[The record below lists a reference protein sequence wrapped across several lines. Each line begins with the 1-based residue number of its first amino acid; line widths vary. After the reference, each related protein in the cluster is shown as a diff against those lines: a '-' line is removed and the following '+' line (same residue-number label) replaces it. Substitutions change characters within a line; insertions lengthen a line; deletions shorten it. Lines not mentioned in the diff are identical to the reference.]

1 MTRLFSVRRGAILF
15 VLCIWWSG
23 CSLSNESSLDEEK
36 DPNYLAGRSRRAALN
51 YTGAI
56 EAYEKA
62 LETNPRSAAPHLELG
77 LIYYQN
83 VTTNWARAIY
93 HFEKYLELRP
103 KANNADLIRQNIDYC
118 KLALAREVPYTPSND
133 LVRKEIERLTRDNGD
148 LRKQVDQL
156 KAQLAWRAGATSATG
171 TVVFGPLTAS
181 NARSPG
187 ADRVLATPEAEYAQA
202 VGRSTASGP
211 ANDPGPAAPSKT
223 RVIRSGDTPYSIA
236 RNYGV
241 KLASLLSANPGL
253 DPRRLRPGQTLVIPL
268 P

>member
-62 LETNPRSAAPHLELG
+62 LETNPRSAAPHLEIG

-83 VTTNWARAIY
+83 VTTNWASAIY

-118 KLALAREVPYTPSND
+118 KLALAREVPYTPNND
-133 LVRKEIERLTRDNGD
+133 LVRKEVERLARENTD
-148 LRKQVDQL
+148 LRQQVEQL
-156 KAQLAWRAGATSATG
+156 KAQ
-171 TVVFGPLTAS
+171 
-181 NARSPG
+181 
-187 ADRVLATPEAEYAQA
+187 
-202 VGRSTASGP
+202 P
-211 ANDPGPAAPSKT
+211 ALRPPAAPNTVMASNPVNASSARPVVSAQVLSTPAAQDTPTGERPTASPAANETARLAAAAKT
-223 RVIRSGDTPYSIA
+223 HVVRSGDTPYAIA
-236 RNYGV
+236 HSYGV
-241 KLASLLSANPGL
+241 KLANLLSANPGL

>member
-103 KANNADLIRQNIDYC
+103 RANNADLIRQNIDYC

-211 ANDPGPAAPSKT
+211 ANDPEPAAASKT
-223 RVIRSGDTPYSIA
+223 HVIRSGDTPYSNA

-241 KLASLLSANPGL
+241 KLGSLMSVNPGL
-253 DPRRLRPGQTLVIPL
+253 DPRRLWYG
-268 P
+268 

>member
-51 YTGAI
+51 YSGAI

-62 LETNPRSAAPHLELG
+62 LETNARSAAPHLELG

-118 KLALAREVPYTPSND
+118 KLALAKEVPYTPNND
-133 LVRKEIERLTRDNGD
+133 LVRQEVEHLARDNTE
-148 LRKQVDQL
+148 LRQQIEQL
-156 KAQLAWRAGATSATG
+156 KGQLALRASSATNG
-171 TVVFGPLTAS
+171 
-181 NARSPG
+181 
-187 ADRVLATPEAEYAQA
+187 LAA
-202 VGRSTASGP
+202 V
-211 ANDPGPAAPSKT
+211 
-223 RVIRSGDTPYSIA
+223 
-236 RNYGV
+236 
-241 KLASLLSANPGL
+241 ASLSTPN
-253 DPRRLRPGQTLVIPL
+253 
-268 P
+268 

>member
-1 MTRLFSVRRGAILF
+1 MTRLISARRAALL
-15 VLCIWWSG
+15 VLGCLWWSG
-23 CSLSNESSLDEEK
+23 CSPSGETGLNGEK
-36 DPNYLAGRSRRAALN
+36 DPNYLAGRSLRTALN

-103 KANNADLIRQNIDYC
+103 RANNADLIRQNIDYC
-118 KLALAREVPYTPSND
+118 KLALAKEVPYTPSND

-156 KAQLAWRAGATSATG
+156 KAQLASRAGASSATG
-171 TVVFGPLTAS
+171 AVAFNPLRAS
-181 NARSPG
+181 NARPPG
-187 ADRVLATPEAEYAQA
+187 ADRVPANPEAEYAQA
-202 VGRSTASGP
+202 VGRSTASGQ
-211 ANDPGPAAPSKT
+211 ANDPEPAA
-223 RVIRSGDTPYSIA
+223 
-236 RNYGV
+236 
-241 KLASLLSANPGL
+241 AS
-253 DPRRLRPGQTLVIPL
+253 
-268 P
+268 

>member
-103 KANNADLIRQNIDYC
+103 EANNADLIRQNIDYC
-118 KLALAREVPYTPSND
+118 KLALAKEVPYTPNND
-133 LVRKEIERLTRDNGD
+133 LIRKELERLTRDNVD
-148 LRKQVDQL
+148 LRKQVEQL
-156 KAQLAWRAGATSATG
+156 KAQFVSRGAATSATG
-171 TVVFGPLTAS
+171 AAAFGPLTAS
-181 NARSPG
+181 NARPLGSDQVR
-187 ADRVLATPEAEYAQA
+187 ANSDAEY
-202 VGRSTASGP
+202 V
-211 ANDPGPAAPSKT
+211 
-223 RVIRSGDTPYSIA
+223 
-236 RNYGV
+236 
-241 KLASLLSANPGL
+241 
-253 DPRRLRPGQTLVIPL
+253 
-268 P
+268 

>member
-118 KLALAREVPYTPSND
+118 KLALAKEVPYTPNND
-133 LVRKEIERLTRDNGD
+133 LIRKEVERMGRENTD
-148 LRKQVDQL
+148 LRRQVEQL
-156 KAQLAWRAGATSATG
+156 KAQLSLRPVSAANGAAAFKSSSN
-171 TVVFGPLTAS
+171 TALQHAQPGERQPEPS
-181 NARSPG
+181 PADETARHM
-187 ADRVLATPEAEYAQA
+187 
-202 VGRSTASGP
+202 
-211 ANDPGPAAPSKT
+211 AASKT
-223 RVIRSGDTPYSIA
+223 HVVKSGDTPYAIA
-236 RNYGV
+236 RIYGV

-253 DPRRLRPGQTLVIPL
+253 DPRRLRPGQTVVIPWQ
-268 P
+268 

>member
-1 MTRLFSVRRGAILF
+1 MSWLISGWRGAVWVLF
-15 VLCIWWSG
+15 CLWWTG
-23 CSLSNESSLDEEK
+23 CSLGGRGLEEEK
-36 DPNYLAGRSRRAALN
+36 DPNYLAGRSRKATLN

-56 EAYEKA
+56 EAFERS
-62 LETNPRSAAPHLELG
+62 LEANPHSAAAHLELG

-103 KANNADLIRQNIDYC
+103 RANNADLIRQNIDYC

-171 TVVFGPLTAS
+171 TVVFGPLM
-181 NARSPG
+181 
-187 ADRVLATPEAEYAQA
+187 
-202 VGRSTASGP
+202 
-211 ANDPGPAAPSKT
+211 
-223 RVIRSGDTPYSIA
+223 
-236 RNYGV
+236 
-241 KLASLLSANPGL
+241 ASLP
-253 DPRRLRPGQTLVIPL
+253 
-268 P
+268 

>member
-1 MTRLFSVRRGAILF
+1 MTRLFSVRHGAILF

-118 KLALAREVPYTPSND
+118 KLALAKEVPYTPNND
-133 LVRKEIERLTRDNGD
+133 LIRKEVERMGRENTD
-148 LRKQVDQL
+148 LRQQVEQL
-156 KAQLAWRAGATSATG
+156 KAQLS
-171 TVVFGPLTAS
+171 
-181 NARSPG
+181 
-187 ADRVLATPEAEYAQA
+187 
-202 VGRSTASGP
+202 
-211 ANDPGPAAPSKT
+211 
-223 RVIRSGDTPYSIA
+223 
-236 RNYGV
+236 
-241 KLASLLSANPGL
+241 
-253 DPRRLRPGQTLVIPL
+253 LRPASAANRAAAFNSVNASTLRPL
-268 P
+268 GSVQASSKPALRPSQAGERQPEPPPADETPRPVAAAKTH